1 MGAKV
6 TRFKNAFSDVKDTLK
21 FSDKLFMA
29 VHGPITIAQGS
40 KSRKISYRAFVH
52 EFVREKNRA
61 KNLNRAKIVLL
72 NC

>member
-1 MGAKV
+1 MGAKDA
-6 TRFKNAFSDVKDTLK
+6 RFKNAFSYVGDTLK

-29 VHGPITIAQGS
+29 VHGPITIASWAQGS
-40 KSRKISYRAFVH
+40 KSRKISY
-52 EFVREKNRA
+52 RA

>member
-1 MGAKV
+1 MKGLGSMWTV
-6 TRFKNAFSDVKDTLK
+6 QGVKLD
-21 FSDKLFMA
+21 
-29 VHGPITIAQGS
+29 GPNQGS

-52 EFVREKNRA
+52 EKNRA